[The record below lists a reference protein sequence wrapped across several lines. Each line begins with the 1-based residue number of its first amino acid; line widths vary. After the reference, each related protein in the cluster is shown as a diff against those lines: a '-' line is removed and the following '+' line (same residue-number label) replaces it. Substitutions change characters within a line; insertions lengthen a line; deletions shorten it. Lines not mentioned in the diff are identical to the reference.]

1 MRLRDARVMDFKKF
15 FEARTNDMSVL
26 ATAGTIGMH
35 MVSGPLVGFAIGYGL
50 DRLLGTHPWMKLAFL
65 LIGVG
70 AGFKNVY
77 DDTQKLLKK
86 MKAEDAQKYGPH
98 H

>member
-1 MRLRDARVMDFKKF
+1 MDFKKI
-15 FEARTNDMSVL
+15 FEARANDMNVL
-26 ATAGTIGMH
+26 ATAGVIGMH

-50 DRLLGTHPWMKLAFL
+50 DWLLGTHPWLKLAFL
-65 LIGVG
+65 LIGIV

-77 DDTQKLLKK
+77 DDTQKLLRK
-86 MKAEDAQKYGPH
+86 MKAEDAQRHGPH